1 MYFRPMGCAM
11 KANILA
17 AWRNYFVLEEHM
29 LEVTYYSFTLELLW
43 IKKSGCL

>member
-1 MYFRPMGCAM
+1 MIILLLFRPMGCAM

-29 LEVTYYSFTLELLW
+29 LEVTNQGRVEP
-43 IKKSGCL
+43 